1 MTDKKIDNRNGM
13 ELEPLSATD
22 DQLLQAFF
30 ADNRMEEIPD
40 EGFSD
45 RVMQALPAL
54 EQEKT
59 VLTLEQEKTVL
70 TLEQEKTV
78 LALEQEKTVL
88 ALDQKKALAKR
99 RRLEHLWTAACVA
112 VGIVAAVVCQ
122 GWEQIQGW
130 LFSMKIDFLLTGS
143 RALTHVA
150 DAITPTQNLLMI
162 LAGLLVLVMVW
173 GYNELADA
181 R

>member
-1 MTDKKIDNRNGM
+1 MTDKMIDNINGM

-22 DQLLQAFF
+22 NQLLQAFF
-30 ADNRMEEIPD
+30 ADNRMEEVPD
-40 EGFSD
+40 DGFSD
-45 RVMQALPAL
+45 RVMQALPSL
-54 EQEKT
+54 EQEK
-59 VLTLEQEKTVL
+59 
-70 TLEQEKTV
+70 
-78 LALEQEKTVL
+78 ALV
-88 ALDQKKALAKR
+88 KR

-143 RALTHVA
+143 RALTHLA
-150 DAITPTQNLLMI
+150 DAITPTQNLLMM
-162 LAGLLVLVMVW
+162 LAGIVVLVMVW

>member
-1 MTDKKIDNRNGM
+1 MVMTDKKIDNIKGM

-40 EGFSD
+40 DGFSD
-45 RVMQALPAL
+45 RVMQALPGL
-54 EQEKT
+54 EQERT
-59 VLTLEQEKTVL
+59 VQT
-70 TLEQEKTV
+70 
-78 LALEQEKTVL
+78 
-88 ALDQKKALAKR
+88 LDQEQVWAKR

-143 RALTHVA
+143 RALTHLA
-150 DAITPTQNLLMI
+150 DAITPTQNLLMM
-162 LAGLLVLVMVW
+162 LAGIIVLVMVW
-173 GYNELADA
+173 GYNEVADA

>member
-1 MTDKKIDNRNGM
+1 MVMTDKMIDKINGM
-13 ELEPLSATD
+13 EFEPLSATD

-40 EGFSD
+40 DGFSD
-45 RVMQALPAL
+45 RVMQALPGL

-59 VLTLEQEKTVL
+59 MLSLEQEKTGL
-70 TLEQEKTV
+70 SLEQK
-78 LALEQEKTVL
+78 Q
-88 ALDQKKALAKR
+88 ALAKR
-99 RRLEHLWTAACVA
+99 LRLEHLWTAACVA
-112 VGIVAAVVCQ
+112 VGVVAAVVCQ

-143 RALTHVA
+143 CALTHVL
-150 DAITPTQNLLMI
+150 DAIMQTQNLLMM
-162 LAGLLVLVMVW
+162 LAGIVVLVMVW
-173 GYNELADA
+173 GYNEVADA

>member
-1 MTDKKIDNRNGM
+1 MTDKMIDNRNGM

-40 EGFSD
+40 DGFSD
-45 RVMQALPAL
+45 RVMQALPGL
-54 EQEKT
+54 EQERT
-59 VLTLEQEKTVL
+59 VLTLEQEKTVQ
-70 TLEQEKTV
+70 T
-78 LALEQEKTVL
+78 
-88 ALDQKKALAKR
+88 LDQEQVWAKR

-143 RALTHVA
+143 RALTHLA
-150 DAITPTQNLLMI
+150 DAITPTQNLLMM
-162 LAGLLVLVMVW
+162 LAGIIVLVMVW

>member
-1 MTDKKIDNRNGM
+1 MVMTDKKNDNRNGM
-13 ELEPLSATD
+13 DLEPLSAAD
-22 DQLLQAFF
+22 DQRLQAFF

-40 EGFSD
+40 DGFSD
-45 RVMQALPAL
+45 RVMQALPGL

-59 VLTLEQEKTVL
+59 VLSLEQKQAV
-70 TLEQEKTV
+70 
-78 LALEQEKTVL
+78 
-88 ALDQKKALAKR
+88 AKR

-112 VGIVAAVVCQ
+112 VGIVSAVVCQ

-143 RALTHVA
+143 RALTHLA
-150 DAITPTQNLLMI
+150 DAITPTQNLLMM
-162 LAGLLVLVMVW
+162 LAGLVVLVMVW

>member
-1 MTDKKIDNRNGM
+1 MTDKMIDKINGM

-40 EGFSD
+40 DGFSD
-45 RVMQALPAL
+45 RVMQALPGLEPEKTLLAL
-54 EQEKT
+54 DQEKT
-59 VLTLEQEKTVL
+59 VLSLEQE
-70 TLEQEKTV
+70 Q
-78 LALEQEKTVL
+78 
-88 ALDQKKALAKR
+88 ALAKR

-143 RALTHVA
+143 RALTHLA
-150 DAITPTQNLLMI
+150 DAITPTQNLLMM
-162 LAGLLVLVMVW
+162 LAGIVVLVMVW

>member
-1 MTDKKIDNRNGM
+1 MTDKMIDNRNGRK
-13 ELEPLSATD
+13 LEPLSATD

-40 EGFSD
+40 DGFSD
-45 RVMQALPAL
+45 RVMQALPGL
-54 EQEKT
+54 DPEKT
-59 VLTLEQEKTVL
+59 VLTL
-70 TLEQEKTV
+70 
-78 LALEQEKTVL
+78 
-88 ALDQKKALAKR
+88 DQALAKR
-99 RRLEHLWTAACVA
+99 LRLEHLWTAACVA
-112 VGIVAAVVCQ
+112 VGVVAAVVCQ

-143 RALTHVA
+143 RALTHVL
-150 DAITPTQNLLMI
+150 DAIVQTQNLLML
-162 LAGLLVLVMVW
+162 LAGIFVLIMVW

>member
-1 MTDKKIDNRNGM
+1 MTDKMIDNINGV

-30 ADNRMEEIPD
+30 ADNRMKEIPD
-40 EGFSD
+40 DGFSD
-45 RVMQALPAL
+45 RVMQALPSL
-54 EQEKT
+54 EQE
-59 VLTLEQEKTVL
+59 Q
-70 TLEQEKTV
+70 
-78 LALEQEKTVL
+78 ALV
-88 ALDQKKALAKR
+88 KR

-112 VGIVAAVVCQ
+112 VGVVAAVVCQ

-143 RALTHVA
+143 RALTHLA
-150 DAITPTQNLLMI
+150 DAITPTQNLLMM
-162 LAGLLVLVMVW
+162 LAGIVVLVMVW

>member
-1 MTDKKIDNRNGM
+1 MTDKMIDNIKGM

-40 EGFSD
+40 DGFSD
-45 RVMQALPAL
+45 RVMQALPGL
-54 EQEKT
+54 EPEKT
-59 VLTLEQEKTVL
+59 VLTL
-70 TLEQEKTV
+70 
-78 LALEQEKTVL
+78 
-88 ALDQKKALAKR
+88 DQDQDQALAKR

-112 VGIVAAVVCQ
+112 VGVVAAVVCQ

-143 RALTHVA
+143 RALTHLA
-150 DAITPTQNLLMI
+150 DAIPQTQNLLMM
-162 LAGLLVLVMVW
+162 LAGIVVLVMVW

>member
-1 MTDKKIDNRNGM
+1 MTDKMIDNMNGM

-30 ADNRMEEIPD
+30 ADNKMEEVPD
-40 EGFSD
+40 DGFSD
-45 RVMQALPAL
+45 RVMQ
-54 EQEKT
+54 
-59 VLTLEQEKTVL
+59 
-70 TLEQEKTV
+70 
-78 LALEQEKTVL
+78 
-88 ALDQKKALAKR
+88 ALAKR

-143 RALTHVA
+143 RALTHLT
-150 DAITPTQNLLMI
+150 DAITQTQNLLMM
-162 LAGLLVLVMVW
+162 LAGIVVLAC
-173 GYNELADA
+173 LQQLFL
-181 R
+181 

>member
-1 MTDKKIDNRNGM
+1 MTDKMIDNINGM
-13 ELEPLSATD
+13 ELEPLSAQD

-30 ADNRMEEIPD
+30 ADNRIEEVPD
-40 EGFSD
+40 DGFSD
-45 RVMQALPAL
+45 RVMQALPG
-54 EQEKT
+54 
-59 VLTLEQEKTVL
+59 
-70 TLEQEKTV
+70 LEQEKTV

-88 ALDQKKALAKR
+88 TLEQALAKR

-112 VGIVAAVVCQ
+112 VGVVAAVVCQ

-150 DAITPTQNLLMI
+150 DAVTPTQNLLMM
-162 LAGLLVLVMVW
+162 LAGIVVLVMVW
-173 GYNELADA
+173 GYNEVADA

>member
-1 MTDKKIDNRNGM
+1 MTDKMIDNMNVM

-40 EGFSD
+40 DGFSD
-45 RVMQALPAL
+45 RVMQALPGL
-54 EQEKT
+54 EPEKTVLSLDQEKT
-59 VLTLEQEKTVL
+59 VLSLEQE
-70 TLEQEKTV
+70 Q
-78 LALEQEKTVL
+78 
-88 ALDQKKALAKR
+88 ALAKR

-143 RALTHVA
+143 RALTHLA
-150 DAITPTQNLLMI
+150 DAITPTQNLLMM
-162 LAGLLVLVMVW
+162 LAGIVVLVMVW

>member
-1 MTDKKIDNRNGM
+1 MTDKMIDNINGM

-40 EGFSD
+40 DGFSD
-45 RVMQALPAL
+45 RVMQALPSL
-54 EQEKT
+54 EQE
-59 VLTLEQEKTVL
+59 Q
-70 TLEQEKTV
+70 
-78 LALEQEKTVL
+78 
-88 ALDQKKALAKR
+88 ALAKR

-112 VGIVAAVVCQ
+112 VGVVAAVVCQ

-143 RALTHVA
+143 RALTHLA
-150 DAITPTQNLLMI
+150 DAITPTQNLLMM
-162 LAGLLVLVMVW
+162 LAGIVVLVMVW

>member
-1 MTDKKIDNRNGM
+1 MNGM

-30 ADNRMEEIPD
+30 ADNKMEEVPD
-40 EGFSD
+40 DGFSD
-45 RVMQALPAL
+45 RVMQ
-54 EQEKT
+54 
-59 VLTLEQEKTVL
+59 
-70 TLEQEKTV
+70 
-78 LALEQEKTVL
+78 
-88 ALDQKKALAKR
+88 ALAKR

-143 RALTHVA
+143 RALTHLT
-150 DAITPTQNLLMI
+150 DAITQTQNLLMM
-162 LAGLLVLVMVW
+162 LAGIVVLVMVW
-173 GYNELADA
+173 GYNEVADA
-181 R
+181 RE

>member
-1 MTDKKIDNRNGM
+1 MTDKMIDNRNGM

-22 DQLLQAFF
+22 NQLLQAFF
-30 ADNRMEEIPD
+30 ADNRMEEVPD
-40 EGFSD
+40 DGFSD
-45 RVMQALPAL
+45 RVMQ
-54 EQEKT
+54 
-59 VLTLEQEKTVL
+59 
-70 TLEQEKTV
+70 
-78 LALEQEKTVL
+78 
-88 ALDQKKALAKR
+88 ALAKR

-143 RALTHVA
+143 RALTHLA
-150 DAITPTQNLLMI
+150 DAITPTQNLLMM
-162 LAGLLVLVMVW
+162 LAGIVVLVMVW

>member
-1 MTDKKIDNRNGM
+1 MTDKINDKIKSLDM
-13 ELEPLSATD
+13 EPLNASD
-22 DQLLQAFF
+22 EQLLQAFF
-30 ADNRMEEIPD
+30 ADNRMAGIPD
-40 EGFSD
+40 DGFSD
-45 RVMQALPAL
+45 GVMQALPAL
-54 EQEKT
+54 EQE
-59 VLTLEQEKTVL
+59 
-70 TLEQEKTV
+70 
-78 LALEQEKTVL
+78 
-88 ALDQKKALAKR
+88 KALAKR

-112 VGIVAAVVCQ
+112 VGVIAAVVCQ

-150 DAITPTQNLLMI
+150 DAVTQTQNLLMM
-162 LAGLLVLVMVW
+162 LAGIFVLIMVW

>member
-1 MTDKKIDNRNGM
+1 MTDKKNDNIKGM
-13 ELEPLSATD
+13 ELEPLSAAD
-22 DQLLQAFF
+22 DQRLQAFF

-40 EGFSD
+40 DGFSD
-45 RVMQALPAL
+45 RVMQALLAFDQ
-54 EQEKT
+54 EQAW
-59 VLTLEQEKTVL
+59 V
-70 TLEQEKTV
+70 
-78 LALEQEKTVL
+78 
-88 ALDQKKALAKR
+88 KR

-112 VGIVAAVVCQ
+112 VGVVAAVVCQ

-150 DAITPTQNLLMI
+150 DAITPTQNLLMM
-162 LAGLLVLVMVW
+162 LAGLVVLVMVW

>member
-1 MTDKKIDNRNGM
+1 MTDKMIDNRNGRK
-13 ELEPLSATD
+13 LEPLSATD

-40 EGFSD
+40 DGFSD
-45 RVMQALPAL
+45 RVMQALPSL
-54 EQEKT
+54 DSEKT
-59 VLTLEQEKTVL
+59 VLTL
-70 TLEQEKTV
+70 
-78 LALEQEKTVL
+78 
-88 ALDQKKALAKR
+88 DQDQTLAKR
-99 RRLEHLWTAACVA
+99 LRLEHLWTAACVA
-112 VGIVAAVVCQ
+112 VGVVAAVVCQ

-143 RALTHVA
+143 RALTHVL
-150 DAITPTQNLLMI
+150 DTIMQTQNLLML
-162 LAGLLVLVMVW
+162 LAGIFVLIMVW

>member
-1 MTDKKIDNRNGM
+1 MTDKMIDNINGV

-30 ADNRMEEIPD
+30 ADNRMEEVPD
-40 EGFSD
+40 DGFSD
-45 RVMQALPAL
+45 RVMQALTSL
-54 EQEKT
+54 EQE
-59 VLTLEQEKTVL
+59 
-70 TLEQEKTV
+70 
-78 LALEQEKTVL
+78 
-88 ALDQKKALAKR
+88 KALAKR

-112 VGIVAAVVCQ
+112 VGVVAAVVCQ

-143 RALTHVA
+143 RALTHLA
-150 DAITPTQNLLMI
+150 DAIPQTQNLLMM
-162 LAGLLVLVMVW
+162 LAGIVVLVMVW